1 MLRKDDNGT
10 SMVAIAKHPAIHA
23 KALPKYVAP
32 NLRGPKLVWV
42 PSKSGWLCLG
52 TMALEAWFNWFYLI
66 HHVIESSNWSLVL
79 FSSQCLVKTM
89 KFKCYNI
96 QVSCSNCGDLLEI
109 FDGLQTYLSWSLL
122 EDDHEL
128 QRYISSWS
136 NSFGCIWDVWIGYIC
151 LCCLLWDDWMDLMI
165 SNQILS

>member
-1 MLRKDDNGT
+1 
-10 SMVAIAKHPAIHA
+10 
-23 KALPKYVAP
+23 LPKYVAP
-32 NLRGPKLVWV
+32 NLRGPKFVWV

-52 TMALEAWFNWFYLI
+52 TMALGAWFNWFYLI

-79 FSSQCLVKTM
+79 FSSQCQVKTM
-89 KFKCYNI
+89 KSKFYNI
-96 QVSCSNCGDLLEI
+96 QVSYSNCGDLLEI

-122 EDDHEL
+122 VDDHEL

-136 NSFGCIWDVWIGYIC
+136 NSFGCIWDVWIGDIC
-151 LCCLLWDDWMDLMI
+151 LCCLLCDDWMDLMI